1 MESRGVVRRVA
12 GLLRAVNV
20 GGRKLLMTDLVRLAT
35 VAGFDQT
42 QTLLASGNV
51 VFGTELSNSEAE
63 GRLEAAILE
72 DQGLA
77 TDVMVRDL
85 AELRAVV
92 SANPF
97 PRQAAEEP
105 SRLLVLFLKG
115 EPVGDL
121 DGLASTCTLGEEVR
135 PGPGCL
141 YLWYRQGVG
150 VSKLTNGVIERN
162 LGVPGT
168 ARNWNTVG
176 KLADL
181 LVA

>member
-1 MESRGVVRRVA
+1 MRRVA
-12 GLLRAVNV
+12 GLLRAINV
-20 GGRKLLMTDLVRLAT
+20 GGRKLLMTDLIRIST
-35 VAGFDQT
+35 TAGLDKP

-51 VFGTELSNSEAE
+51 MFGTEHSNSEAE
-63 GRLEAAILE
+63 RQLEAAILK

-97 PRQAAEEP
+97 PLQAVEAP
-105 SRLLVLFLKG
+105 GRLLVLFLKG

-121 DGLASTCTLGEEVR
+121 DGLTSACALGEEVR

-141 YLWYRQGVG
+141 YLWYPQGVG
-150 VSKLTNGVIERN
+150 VSKLTNAVIERRV
-162 LGVPGT
+162 GVPGT

-176 KLADL
+176 KLVERL
-181 LVA
+181 MV